1 MEELTWLRDQWAIED
16 HKLENYPSVIQLYQ
30 IRQCLR
36 EGCRLRYPVVIG
48 EAAPD
53 RCPRCRGSTR
63 IVLERLLQREPQPE
77 PPAASVRLEALID
90 NVRSAWNVGSI
101 FRSADGAGFARLHLC
116 GITPTPETSNL
127 GKTALGAEKSL
138 PWTYSRDGLAH
149 ARSLLEQGMRLW
161 ALEQDPRAQPV
172 QGCAFLPGD
181 LPVVLVVGNEVCGI
195 DPEILDLC
203 ERVWYIPMQG
213 AKRSHNV
220 AVAFGIAAYVLQAAA
235 ASEWHSEQRS

>member
-1 MEELTWLRDQWAIED
+1 MEKLTWLRDQWAIED
-16 HKLENYPSVIQLYQ
+16 HKLDNYPSFIELYQ

-36 EGCRLRYPVVIG
+36 EGCGLRYPVVIK

-63 IVLERLLQREPQPE
+63 LVLERPLQGVPAQELPE
-77 PPAASVRLEALID
+77 VGVRIEALID

-116 GITPTPETSNL
+116 GITPTPETAPL

-138 PWTYSRDGLAH
+138 PWTYSRNALAQSRALLDQGL
-149 ARSLLEQGMRLW
+149 RLW
-161 ALEQDPRAQPV
+161 ALEQDRRAQPL
-172 QGCAFLPGD
+172 QECALHPGD
-181 LPVVLVVGNEVCGI
+181 PPVALVVGNEICGV
-195 DPEILDLC
+195 DVEILDLC

-220 AVAFGIAAYVLQAAA
+220 AVAFGIAAFVLQTAAA
-235 ASEWHSEQRS
+235 